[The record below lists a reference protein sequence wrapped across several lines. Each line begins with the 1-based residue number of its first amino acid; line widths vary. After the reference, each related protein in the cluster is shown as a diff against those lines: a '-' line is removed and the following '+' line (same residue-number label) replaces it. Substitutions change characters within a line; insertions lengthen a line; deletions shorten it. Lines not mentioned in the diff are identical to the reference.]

1 MDPEKSSIA
10 GKDIVPGTIVRDTA
24 LRKERVPKDKG
35 AKNDE
40 HVPEGASP
48 IPGLS
53 EWTENIFAE
62 GDWRVSANAWAGF
75 LLRILLISGTLFSV
89 YQYLMARQEM
99 RVERTL
105 QLVELWERSEYQE
118 AQKSLKTRLAGLNEN
133 GEVIVYWW
141 APDHI
146 IRLGSNNWLMNNMT
160 SQFSGPKFF
169 GQLDAYVTP
178 WGGLNIAGR
187 TSGGDL
193 YTYWWVPGFS
203 VWVVSNITE
212 IAKGPKA
219 GVGTEVVV
227 SADGGINIFAIDG
240 SKHLQL
246 LRIAP
251 EDQKWTAYDVT
262 TLTAGP
268 MMSFPVGAAS
278 VNHRLTVVGRTDDL
292 TKTLAL
298 FSLDTTARTWSLDN
312 TGLPV
317 EL

>member
-10 GKDIVPGTIVRDTA
+10 GKDIVPGTIVRDAA

-118 AQKSLKTRLAGLNEN
+118 AQKSLKTRLAGLNEKYS
-133 GEVIVYWW
+133 GLLGKGPTPAELAVYYEKVGIE
-141 APDHI
+141 AMHSDGGVVPLPEFQDQFD
-146 IRLGSNNWLMNNMT
+146 RLVYFLNRVSSCVEGNLCDRDIANDYFQDYAASFWRYFRGYVEKQRKGGATTYAAAIEKYVAGGSV
-160 SQFSGPKFF
+160 
-169 GQLDAYVTP
+169 A
-178 WGGLNIAGR
+178 
-187 TSGGDL
+187 TSG
-193 YTYWWVPGFS
+193 
-203 VWVVSNITE
+203 
-212 IAKGPKA
+212 K
-219 GVGTEVVV
+219 
-227 SADGGINIFAIDG
+227 
-240 SKHLQL
+240 
-246 LRIAP
+246 
-251 EDQKWTAYDVT
+251 
-262 TLTAGP
+262 
-268 MMSFPVGAAS
+268 
-278 VNHRLTVVGRTDDL
+278 
-292 TKTLAL
+292 
-298 FSLDTTARTWSLDN
+298 
-312 TGLPV
+312 
-317 EL
+317 